1 MQFDLLIRNG
11 MIIDG
16 TGNPWFTADIGV
28 RRGHIAAI
36 GALGKAEAARTIDA
50 RGKVVAPGFVDA
62 HAHSDYLILADP
74 TNENKLLQGV
84 TLDTA
89 GHCGYSAAPIGE
101 VWFQEWWVP
110 EITERF
116 TVTPLERGEEV
127 LREHGVELNWR
138 TLGEYLAAVEGR
150 RPGTNYL
157 NFVGQ
162 VALRLAASGDYA
174 RRPTKREF
182 AAMQRMLRQAM
193 RDGAFG
199 FSTESGSHKGMDF
212 DTEELIEL
220 CKVAGAAGGIFTN
233 HMRNYDD
240 EAVSA
245 TREALAVCEAA
256 GVPMIISHLGVA
268 GRRRGVPAEAILSL
282 IDDARDRGLQVTADV
297 MPYGYEEALFFSAQ
311 MRDLLPEWAT
321 EGGADEFARRMAGSD
336 ARARLRDELI
346 AGKAS
351 RFYVS
356 PEAKPGEA
364 YSCGPLGYP
373 GWEERLEVV
382 RCAQA
387 QFAGRRIGE
396 IARETGQ
403 DPFEVVFA
411 ILAADFDAAKVFRSK
426 ADDTDMRALVTHPWV
441 AFGGDGAQTR
451 AIRRPGIPNP
461 TQYSIF
467 PMILGRYV
475 RQRRWLR
482 WEEAIRKMTS
492 LPCLAMGIYDRG
504 VLRTGAWADITI
516 FDPDRVNDCPDYARY
531 PEQYAI
537 GIEQVIVNGT
547 LSVEDGRLT
556 GERDGRVLRSTDR
569 GKVR

>member
-1 MQFDLLIRNG
+1 MQLDLLIRRG
-11 MIIDG
+11 MVIDG
-16 TGNPWFTADIGV
+16 TGNPWFVADVGV
-28 RRGHIAAI
+28 RRGRIVAI
-36 GALGKAEAARTIDA
+36 GDLARAQATRTIEAA
-50 RGKVVAPGFVDA
+50 GKVVAPGFVDA

-89 GHCGYSAAPIGE
+89 GHCGYSAAPIGD

-116 TVTPLERGEEV
+116 TVTPLERGREV
-127 LREHGVELNWR
+127 LREHGVDLDWR
-138 TLGEYLAAVEGR
+138 TLDEYLGAVERG

-162 VALRLAASGDYA
+162 VALRLAATGDYT
-174 RRPTKREF
+174 RRPDGREF
-182 AAMQRMLRQAM
+182 AAMKRLLRQSM
-193 RDGAFG
+193 RAGAFG

-212 DTEELIEL
+212 DTEELVEL
-220 CKVAGAAGGIFTN
+220 CKVAGADGGIFTN

-240 EAVSA
+240 AAVDS
-245 TREALAVCEAA
+245 TREALAICEQS

-282 IDDARDRGLQVTADV
+282 IDDARERGLQVTADV
-297 MPYGYEEALFFSAQ
+297 MPYGYEEALFFSARL
-311 MRDLLPEWAT
+311 RDLLPEWAT
-321 EGGADEFARRMAGSD
+321 EGGADAFRQRIADPSD
-336 ARARLRDELI
+336 RARLRAELV
-346 AGKAS
+346 AGQSS

-356 PEAKPGEA
+356 PTAKPGEA
-364 YSCGPLGYP
+364 YSTGPLGYP
-373 GWEERLEVV
+373 GWEARLEIV
-382 RCAQA
+382 RCADPRY
-387 QFAGRRIGE
+387 AGRRVGE
-396 IARETGQ
+396 VARELGQ
-403 DPFEVVFA
+403 DPFDVVFD
-411 ILAADFDAAKVFRSK
+411 ILAADFAAAKVFRSK
-426 ADDTDMRALVTHPWV
+426 ADDDDLRALVTHPWV

-492 LPCLAMGIYDRG
+492 LPCLAMGLYDRG
-504 VLRTGAWADITI
+504 VLRSGAWADITI
-516 FDPDRVNDCPDYARY
+516 FDPDRVSDCPNYDQY
-531 PEQYAI
+531 PQQYAI
-537 GIEQVIVNGT
+537 GIDHVIVNGVHT
-547 LSVEDGRLT
+547 VADGALT
-556 GERDGRVLRSTDR
+556 GERGGQVLRLTGS
-569 GKVR
+569 KA